1 MPSPTDFRTM
11 LNFFIF
17 CNSLL
22 RFQSVFRFV
31 VFWSNVLFWLFR
43 CQGIVARKE
52 APTTSGPALPRG
64 RCRPGHFIRTKEVE
78 WTETGIRTWAR
89 FTREGCWGAGLIK
102 FQHFFSNAT
111 KKMFQ
116 LGPFW
121 QKRPRKGCGPEV
133 NWRVVG
139 SFLSC
144 QLFSGNWVCRSHVPN
159 RYFSCVIP
167 NVRVHWKLKIFILI
181 CYTVAF
187 IFYKTH

>member
-111 KKMFQ
+111 KKNVPTWALLTKKAPKGLRSGGQLTSRGFVPFLPTFQ
-116 LGPFW
+116 RQLSLSQSRAKPLL
-121 QKRPRKGCGPEV
+121 
-133 NWRVVG
+133 
-139 SFLSC
+139 FL
-144 QLFSGNWVCRSHVPN
+144 
-159 RYFSCVIP
+159 
-167 NVRVHWKLKIFILI
+167 
-181 CYTVAF
+181 CYT
-187 IFYKTH
+187 